1 MLMLMGQVKRM
12 LCLMY
17 GNCPSHR
24 LDNMKEK
31 ALKRKVC
38 TSRSWSDGNVIRIA
52 NIDLVLD
59 LYKKRNLQG
68 VPKKVADRNFEG
80 CVWKSG
86 FGPKWPGLTQM
97 VVVQKFTQLTP
108 AYKFWWQLFMG
119 HPVNLI

>member
-38 TSRSWSDGNVIRIA
+38 TSRSYSDGNVKRMQIFRLYWTAIKKEIYRVFQKKLLTEILRVVFG
-52 NIDLVLD
+52 NQVLG
-59 LYKKRNLQG
+59 Q
-68 VPKKVADRNFEG
+68 
-80 CVWKSG
+80 SG
-86 FGPKWPGLTQM
+86 PD
-97 VVVQKFTQLTP
+97 
-108 AYKFWWQLFMG
+108 
-119 HPVNLI
+119 

>member
-59 LYKKRNLQG
+59 LYKKETYRVFQ
-68 VPKKVADRNFEG
+68 KKLLTEILRVVFGNQVLG
-80 CVWKSG
+80 QSG
-86 FGPKWPGLTQM
+86 PD
-97 VVVQKFTQLTP
+97 
-108 AYKFWWQLFMG
+108 
-119 HPVNLI
+119 

>member
-1 MLMLMGQVKRM
+1 MRNTPKISTFIYRLWISIYGVEETIMLMLMGQVKRM

-68 VPKKVADRNFEG
+68 VPKKIAARNFEG
-80 CVWKSG
+80 CVWKPG
-86 FGPKWPGLTQM
+86 FGPKWPGLT
-97 VVVQKFTQLTP
+97 
-108 AYKFWWQLFMG
+108 
-119 HPVNLI
+119 

>member
-1 MLMLMGQVKRM
+1 MLMGQVKRM

-38 TSRSWSDGNVIRIA
+38 TSRSWSDGNIIRIA

-59 LYKKRNLQG
+59 L
-68 VPKKVADRNFEG
+68 ADRNFEG

-97 VVVQKFTQLTP
+97 VVVQKST
-108 AYKFWWQLFMG
+108 
-119 HPVNLI
+119 

>member
-1 MLMLMGQVKRM
+1 MLMGQVKRM

-38 TSRSWSDGNVIRIA
+38 TSRSCSDVMSC
-52 NIDLVLD
+52 
-59 LYKKRNLQG
+59 NLQG

-108 AYKFWWQLFMG
+108 AYKFWWQLFKG

>member
-38 TSRSWSDGNVIRIA
+38 TSRSYSDGNVKRMQIFR
-52 NIDLVLD
+52 
-59 LYKKRNLQG
+59 LYWTAIKKRNLQG

-97 VVVQKFTQLTP
+97 VLVQKFTQLTS
-108 AYKFWWQLFMG
+108 AYKFWWQLLMG

>member
-59 LYKKRNLQG
+59 LYKKKEIYRVFQ
-68 VPKKVADRNFEG
+68 KKLLPEILRVVFGNQVLG
-80 CVWKSG
+80 QSG
-86 FGPKWPGLTQM
+86 PD
-97 VVVQKFTQLTP
+97 
-108 AYKFWWQLFMG
+108 
-119 HPVNLI
+119 

>member
-38 TSRSWSDGNVIRIA
+38 TSRSWSDGNVIRIP

-59 LYKKRNLQG
+59 LYKKKEIYRVFQ
-68 VPKKVADRNFEG
+68 KKLLTEILRVVFGNQVLG
-80 CVWKSG
+80 QSG
-86 FGPKWPGLTQM
+86 PD
-97 VVVQKFTQLTP
+97 
-108 AYKFWWQLFMG
+108 
-119 HPVNLI
+119 

>member
-1 MLMLMGQVKRM
+1 MGQVKRM

-59 LYKKRNLQG
+59 LYKK
-68 VPKKVADRNFEG
+68 KKSTG
-80 CVWKSG
+80 CSKKSCC
-86 FGPKWPGLTQM
+86 
-97 VVVQKFTQLTP
+97 QKF
-108 AYKFWWQLFMG
+108 
-119 HPVNLI
+119 